1 MISKSIIEKTKNC
14 ESCVTKPCQI
24 GCPLNNDITGFIKC
38 IKEERYKDAYEIL
51 SKTTVLPALCG
62 RICPHMSQCQGS
74 CVKGVSYEPV
84 EIGKLEAL
92 IGDLALQYG
101 WKIKTPTK
109 LRKKVAVIGGGPAGL
124 TCAAF
129 LRRNGIGVTIYEKY
143 DYLGGIMVHGIPEFR
158 LPKSVIDRLTN
169 KMYEMGI
176 KIKPNTTIGAN
187 ITVDDLFRDDFKAV
201 FIGTGVWRP
210 ARLNIKGESLGHVHF
225 AIEYLRNPSVYNLG
239 KTVVVIGAG
248 NVAMDVARTAF
259 RNGAEHVYILCYKG
273 EDTIT
278 AREHEVEYAKI
289 DGAKFEFYKTA
300 VEFVDEG
307 VILADSEIT
316 VDENNRTV
324 VRPIE
329 GTEKLFACDSVII
342 AISQG
347 PRAVIVNST
356 KGIDVTNKGL
366 VETDEV
372 GKTTRKGV
380 FASGD
385 VVTGAK
391 TVVEAVRISKLV
403 ADAIDDYIQSEN
415 N

>member
-1 MISKSIIEKTKNC
+1 
-14 ESCVTKPCQI
+14 
-24 GCPLNNDITGFIKC
+24 
-38 IKEERYKDAYEIL
+38 
-51 SKTTVLPALCG
+51 
-62 RICPHMSQCQGS
+62 
-74 CVKGVSYEPV
+74 
-84 EIGKLEAL
+84 
-92 IGDLALQYG
+92 
-101 WKIKTPTK
+101 
-109 LRKKVAVIGGGPAGL
+109 
-124 TCAAF
+124 
-129 LRRNGIGVTIYEKY
+129 
-143 DYLGGIMVHGIPEFR
+143 
-158 LPKSVIDRLTN
+158 
-169 KMYEMGI
+169 
-176 KIKPNTTIGAN
+176 
-187 ITVDDLFRDDFKAV
+187 
-201 FIGTGVWRP
+201 
-210 ARLNIKGESLGHVHF
+210 
-225 AIEYLRNPSVYNLG
+225 
-239 KTVVVIGAG
+239 
-248 NVAMDVARTAF
+248 
-259 RNGAEHVYILCYKG
+259 EHVYILCYKG